1 MEAKQLKHLH
11 GWSKLSPVQQQF
23 VRIYCETGD
32 SKQAFLRAYNPK
44 LKHKYQITDHAGR
57 KMRSKKIS
65 AVIEQINN
73 EFVKK
78 AAKTIE
84 RNDPIDAAAE
94 IRADMLQKL
103 KKLADFNI
111 NRFIKNEVNGIPVYD
126 FTGATDDDY
135 WCLEA
140 LEIDIKA
147 VNKEPITI
155 IKPKLNNRLKA
166 IELILKHTD
175 VKGLDHGVEVNMTTD
190 GYETII
196 QAIKDKHKGK
206 SND

>member
-1 MEAKQLKHLH
+1 MATAIDHLN
-11 GWSKLSPVQQQF
+11 GWSKLDARQRKF
-23 VRIYCETGD
+23 VEIYAATGD
-32 SKQAFLRAYNPK
+32 AKGAFVKAYKPN
-44 LKHKYQITDHAGR
+44 LKHKYQITDHANR
-57 KMRSKKIS
+57 KLKSKKIS
-65 AVIEQINN
+65 FVLNQINN
-73 EFVKK
+73 QLANKAEKSAVK
-78 AAKTIE
+78 
-84 RNDPIDAAAE
+84 NDPIDKAAE

-103 KKLADFNI
+103 QKLVNFNI

-175 VKGLDHGVEVNMTTD
+175 VKGLDHGVEVNMTAA

-196 QAIKDKHKGK
+196 QSIKDKHKEKGK
-206 SND
+206 